1 MSSTNIGVWIM
12 ALLYVAAGIN
22 HFVNPKFYLKIIPPA
37 LPFPKWLN
45 WISGAA
51 EIVLGIALFF
61 PLLQDAAAWG
71 IILLLIAVFPANI
84 YHFIKGWG
92 RNKMVWVLALRL
104 PMQGLLIWWAY
115 LYTG

>member
-12 ALLYVAAGIN
+12 ALLYVAAGVN
-22 HFVNPKFYLKIIPPA
+22 HFVNPKFYLKIIPSA
-37 LPFPKWLN
+37 LPFPEWLN
-45 WISGAA
+45 WISGTA

-61 PLLQDAAAWG
+61 PLLQAGAAWG

-84 YHFIKGWG
+84 YHFIKGLLKK
-92 RNKMVWVLALRL
+92 KMVWVLALRL